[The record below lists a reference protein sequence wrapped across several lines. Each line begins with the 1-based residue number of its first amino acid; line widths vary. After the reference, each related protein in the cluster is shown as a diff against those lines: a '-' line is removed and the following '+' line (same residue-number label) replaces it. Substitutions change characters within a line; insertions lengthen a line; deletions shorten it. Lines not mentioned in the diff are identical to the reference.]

1 MKEYLG
7 IEATWFVIALILTG
21 VVGWLDLVT
30 GYEISFSIFY
40 LLPVALATWKS
51 GRVGAVVISLA
62 SAGTWLLVE
71 TVLRSRAMFEWVGA
85 HIPMPTTMAKM
96 GPAYSN
102 PMTLFWNAGVRL
114 GFFLIIAFLLTGRQ
128 EEARRKRRL
137 PRDS

>member
-7 IEATWFVIALILTG
+7 IEATWLVVALIVTG
-21 VVGWLDLVT
+21 VVGWLDLAT

-40 LLPVALATWKS
+40 LVPVALATWKS
-51 GRVGAVVISLA
+51 GRVGSVVVSIA

-71 TVLRSRAMFEWVGA
+71 TSLRSPAMFKWVGA
-85 HIPMPTTMAKM
+85 HVPMPTGIAKM

-102 PMTLFWNAGVRL
+102 PLTPYWNAGVRL
-114 GFFLIIAFLLTGRQ
+114 GFFLIIAFLLTGRR
-128 EEARRKRRL
+128 EDARKRRL